1 MQGSQK
7 TPAMREPSC
16 HWLVGPLIQTPCGR
30 STNPCTSS
38 GQTGLRRLAHG
49 VERARYVDCQTRFR
63 RAQNLGSGTLV
74 HTPIISFQPHR
85 PFSCLRMPN
94 RPVKASHIHS
104 PLDHPFPSSSHL
116 RIPVTLAPALLDFHS
131 LCLLVGH
138 EPNDKTTAPVES
150 HPSLRRPAVSGDSVA
165 PPLPLSCSFHAM
177 D

>member
-1 MQGSQK
+1 
-7 TPAMREPSC
+7 MREPSC

-30 STNPCTSS
+30 STNPCKSS

-74 HTPIISFQPHR
+74 H
-85 PFSCLRMPN
+85 
-94 RPVKASHIHS
+94 
-104 PLDHPFPSSSHL
+104 PSSAFNLTGRSLVCAYPTGSSKTHTSTHPSTT
-116 RIPVTLAPALLDFHS
+116 RFPALHNFVTPSPSRPHS
-131 LCLLVGH
+131 WIFIPSAFWLAN

-165 PPLPLSCSFHAM
+165 LPLPLSCSLHAM

>member
-74 HTPIISFQPHR
+74 HTHHQLST
-85 PFSCLRMPN
+85 S
-94 RPVKASHIHS
+94 
-104 PLDHPFPSSSHL
+104 
-116 RIPVTLAPALLDFHS
+116 
-131 LCLLVGH
+131 
-138 EPNDKTTAPVES
+138 
-150 HPSLRRPAVSGDSVA
+150 PAVLLSAHAQQARQSLTHPQPPRPSVFQLYTPSYSRHPRA
-165 PPLPLSCSFHAM
+165 RPPGFSFPLPSGRPRTKRQDDRTRRKSPQPPTSGCIW
-177 D
+177 